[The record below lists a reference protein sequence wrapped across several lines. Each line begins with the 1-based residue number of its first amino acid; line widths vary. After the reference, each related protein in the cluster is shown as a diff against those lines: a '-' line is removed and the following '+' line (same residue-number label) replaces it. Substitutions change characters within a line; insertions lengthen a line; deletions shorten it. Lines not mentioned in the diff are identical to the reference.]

1 MVWWDASCLDQL
13 HIVFPITALRG
24 YVYAHLLRTYL
35 QPSNQAFTH
44 LALLSTAALTL
55 PIEPSDMW
63 KPIGTESPLTHLL
76 WMLMAHVGLPYFVLS
91 STGPLVQA

>member
-35 QPSNQAFTH
+35 QPSNQAFNH